1 MFTVGDPPVH
11 VRKSRLDWLDAQS
24 RGWREAGIIDE
35 FTRERILG
43 GYVAES
49 AERQGMLA
57 LVLIAVVMFG
67 VGLLLLIGYNWDE
80 IPRTAKLAIL
90 IGAVAA
96 AFAASAVAYARG
108 RQAAGETLAFA
119 GTLLFGNAIWLVA
132 QVLHIQGRY
141 PDAFLWW
148 AIGVFACAALVRSK
162 SIAVEAAAILVAWV
176 FAEGTFAQHTA
187 FAFLLLWP
195 LALSVGYSLKSPVT
209 IGVSAFAA
217 ALWVFLSGMDEH
229 SSAWLGSV
237 ALTGCALYAAG
248 RAHRDGTPMRFAWE
262 TSGLAVLLIVSIPL
276 MVIEVHRQ
284 FTPHSAG
291 TTAIVLALV
300 AGAAA
305 IAGGVWRSRSATDK
319 VVLGA
324 AVAVTVW
331 IVLTAPGLVPAG
343 VATARAATVLFSIVT
358 VAIAVGLIRSAL
370 TSDRVTDLAFGVL
383 FALVFLIVRWTSV
396 VENLLWSGLLLVAA
410 GGGLLLI
417 ARLWRGR
424 ARAGVAGRM

>member
-11 VRKSRLDWLDAQS
+11 VGKSRLDWLDAQS
-24 RGWREAGIIDE
+24 RGWREAGIIDDI
-35 FTRERILG
+35 TRERILG

-49 AERQGMLA
+49 AERRGMLA

-67 VGLLLLIGYNWDE
+67 LGVLLLVGYNWDA

-96 AFAASAVAYARG
+96 AFAASAVAYAQG
-108 RQAAGETLAFA
+108 RQTAGETL
-119 GTLLFGNAIWLVA
+119 A

-162 SIAVEAAAILVAWV
+162 SIAVQASVLLLAWV
-176 FAEGTFAQHTA
+176 FFEGTFAQHTA
-187 FAFLLLWP
+187 LAFLLLWP
-195 LALSVGYSLKSPVT
+195 LALSVGYYLKSPVT
-209 IGVSAFAA
+209 IGVTAFAA
-217 ALWVFLSGMDEH
+217 GLGMFFSGMAILHSSVFLGN
-229 SSAWLGSV
+229 V

-248 RAHRDGTPMRFAWE
+248 RLHRDGTPMRLAWE

-276 MVIEVHRQ
+276 MVTAVHRQ
-284 FTPHSAG
+284 FTPHNAS
-291 TTAIVLALV
+291 TTAIVLAFI

-305 IAGGVWRSRSATDK
+305 LVGGAWRSRSATDK

-331 IVLTAPGLVPAG
+331 IVLTSPGLVAAG
-343 VATARAATVLFSIVT
+343 TATAKAATVLFSIVT

-370 TSDRVTDLAFGVL
+370 TSDRVTDLAYGVL

-424 ARAGVAGRM
+424 ARASVAGRM